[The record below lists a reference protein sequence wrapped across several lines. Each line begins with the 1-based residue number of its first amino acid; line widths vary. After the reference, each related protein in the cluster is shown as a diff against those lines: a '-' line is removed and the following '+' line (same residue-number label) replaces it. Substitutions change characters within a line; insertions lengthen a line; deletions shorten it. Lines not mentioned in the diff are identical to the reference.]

1 MDWLLNTKC
10 SSLKTYTS
18 NIIRIDWVVYTHNTH
33 VYVCACVHVTTIN
46 DEKRTRKLKEKG
58 VYWKIWREER
68 KKRNDVIII

>member
-1 MDWLLNTKC
+1 
-10 SSLKTYTS
+10 
-18 NIIRIDWVVYTHNTH
+18 
-33 VYVCACVHVTTIN
+33 VHVTTIN

>member
-1 MDWLLNTKC
+1 MAWLLNTKC

-18 NIIRIDWVVYTHNTH
+18 NTH
-33 VYVCACVHVTTIN
+33 VHVCACVHGTTIN

-68 KKRNDVIII
+68 KKKEMM